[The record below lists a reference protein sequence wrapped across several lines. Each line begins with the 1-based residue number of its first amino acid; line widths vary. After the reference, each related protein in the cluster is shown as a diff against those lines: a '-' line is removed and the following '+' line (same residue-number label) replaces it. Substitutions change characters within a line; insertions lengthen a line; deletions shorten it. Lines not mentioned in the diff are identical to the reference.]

1 MWPNLMAVSFGF
13 GSLLALHREKAPL
26 LVGLNGAQGSGK
38 STTALLLA
46 ETLTSGHG
54 LNVLQCSIDDFYLER
69 SSRQSLAS
77 KHHPLF
83 ITRGVPGTHD
93 MQLLNK
99 TLDDLLN
106 AKAHQKTLIPRFSKA
121 LDDRLP
127 QSEWQQFEG
136 CPDLIILE
144 GWCVGSTPEP
154 DAELT
159 TPINT
164 LEAMEDPDGIW
175 RKFVNEALKNDYQDT
190 FDRLNFLA
198 LLKIPNFS
206 KVFEWRLLQEQK
218 LLEENRSLNTN
229 RILDPLALKRFIMH
243 FERITRWNQKI
254 LPQKADLTLEID
266 ESHRFERARFKFDG

>member
-13 GSLLALHREKAPL
+13 GSLLASHREKAPL

-46 ETLTSGHG
+46 ETLTYGHG